1 MNNLRSFRFLFFLL
15 AFTISWLVPA
25 TSKTQQGEFKK
36 TGTAVDE
43 VQVFKTIYYVYHD
56 GEFKETILSK
66 EPELIGGKDL
76 MENLIRLNTQYPEV
90 AKSKKIGGTVLIS
103 VVIDDE
109 GRMEDVFIHEG
120 IGGGCNDEALRSVK
134 LLDHTGF
141 EPGEIDG
148 KPVTV
153 KFDIPLTFLPQ

>member
-1 MNNLRSFRFLFFLL
+1 MNNLRSFRFLYFLL

-36 TGTAVDE
+36 TGIAVDD
-43 VQVFKTIYYVYHD
+43 VQVFKTIFYVYHD

-120 IGGGCNDEALRSVK
+120 IGGGCNEEALRSVK
-134 LLDHTGF
+134 LLDMTGF
-141 EPGEIDG
+141 EPGEVNG

-153 KFDIPLTFLPQ
+153 KFDIPLTFLPK